1 MKKLIIFDFD
11 GTLVDTSEGLID
23 THAHTLREI
32 GLTAPDNEKMKAI
45 LSAGLYNTY
54 HTVIGLPEEE
64 ARRAMSIYRVKY
76 RESGAAM
83 SRVYDGIP
91 ALLDNLK
98 KRGFLLGVATM
109 KKQENTDSMLKLH
122 GIYHMFD
129 AVFGMDDTDSLT
141 KADIIKKCCSHLET
155 GTDEALM
162 IGDSNVD
169 LEGSGAAGVDFI
181 GVTYGFGFEPGKDYP
196 FTTAESVEQ
205 LRSLLCI

>member
-1 MKKLIIFDFD
+1 MKKLIIFDLD
-11 GTLVDTSEGLID
+11 GTVADTSEGLLN
-23 THAHTLREI
+23 THRHTIREM
-32 GLTAPDNEKMKAI
+32 GLQEPDEADMKPL
-45 LSAGLYNTY
+45 LSAGLFRTYN
-54 HTVIGLPEEE
+54 VIMGLSEEE
-64 ARRAMSIYRVKY
+64 TRRAITIYRKHY
-76 RESGAAM
+76 GETGLAM
-83 SRVYDGIP
+83 SRVYDGMEK
-91 ALLDNLK
+91 LLADCRK
-98 KRGFLLGVATM
+98 KGLRLAVATM
-109 KKQENTDSMLKLH
+109 KKQETTDSMLKLH

-141 KADIIKKCCSHLET
+141 KADVIKKCCGHLET